1 MLSLSTFFTGA
12 PGSKWSGIAQQIE
25 AMDSNWDISDRTPE
39 REYSHGEY
47 SGHKGVYFGTGM
59 EFPATLDTDNLNAPY
74 KEKSNKPRL
83 HKSHEWAYV
92 LDDIKEKFPSS
103 NIILVYRSNDLCF
116 EWWKQA
122 GGFDITYPNY
132 DWYES
137 DYWMTKR
144 IEEQNQLIL
153 DFGCKHS
160 VQWLQHNKHS
170 DIFIGTY
177 KPNADN

>member
-1 MLSLSTFFTGA
+1 VLSLSTFFTGA

-122 GGFDITYPNY
+122 GGWDITYPNY
-132 DWYES
+132 DIYENDTVMQS
-137 DYWMTKR
+137 MIKAQNYCILKFAYENNLKWNHTNTDTLMT
-144 IEEQNQLIL
+144 E
-153 DFGCKHS
+153 
-160 VQWLQHNKHS
+160 
-170 DIFIGTY
+170 Y
-177 KPNADN
+177 KGA